1 MKYDIPDDELS
12 RSKEFWKGRMQLRLE
27 DTRALASWM
36 GGQELL
42 LGRIMTVE
50 EVIATVDSIAVED
63 VQRVAKE
70 LFVSDRLNLALISPR
85 GSAVR
90 LERLLK
96 F

>member
-1 MKYDIPDDELS
+1 
-12 RSKEFWKGRMQLRLE
+12 MQLRLE

-50 EVIATVDSIAVED
+50 EVVATVDSITVED
-63 VQRVAKE
+63 VQRVAKS
-70 LFVSDRLNLALISPR
+70 LFVSDRLNLALIAPR
-85 GSAVR
+85 SSAAR

-96 F
+96 L